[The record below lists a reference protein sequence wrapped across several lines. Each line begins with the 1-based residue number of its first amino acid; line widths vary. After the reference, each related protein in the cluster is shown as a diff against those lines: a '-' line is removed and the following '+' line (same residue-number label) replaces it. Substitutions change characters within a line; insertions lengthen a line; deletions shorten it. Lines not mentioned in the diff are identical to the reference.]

1 MSEGLGRLLSLQTYK
16 MVVLERERDAKL
28 SADANQ
34 PSQGA
39 GLLTLKRAAVC
50 VSAGLEESTR
60 FYNAAFGFQLLAS
73 LDAPQAPRA
82 VLASGE
88 AAGEAVVVLRRWQR
102 PTSATLCKA
111 HSLQVCVLPQTCSPA
126 ASNWN

>member
-1 MSEGLGRLLSLQTYK
+1 

-28 SADANQ
+28 SADAIP

-50 VSAGLEESTR
+50 VSAGLQESTR

-88 AAGEAVVVLRRWQR
+88 AAGKAVVGSEGG
-102 PTSATLCKA
+102 SAPQVYTL
-111 HSLQVCVLPQTCSPA
+111 
-126 ASNWN
+126 